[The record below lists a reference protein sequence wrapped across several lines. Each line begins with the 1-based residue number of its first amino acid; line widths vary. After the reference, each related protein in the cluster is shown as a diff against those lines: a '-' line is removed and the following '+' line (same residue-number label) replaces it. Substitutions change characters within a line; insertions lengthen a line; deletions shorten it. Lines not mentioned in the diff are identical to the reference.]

1 MRKILYL
8 PIEIKKREL
17 LPKLFLGLSAI
28 NKGFNFVIGNKTSIF
43 AATDYFGPGVY
54 FYKSMNFNDTSH
66 IKSIKEK
73 NNIYVVHDEESGVTH
88 STRST
93 FNNFINIRSSKEN
106 INLIDRFF
114 TWGKFDH
121 SAWVNKYKKYK
132 NKFKMT
138 GSPRLDLC
146 ISQIHEN
153 YLSDEI
159 NQIKKKYNR
168 FILFISSGVS
178 SDKELKNIFKQD
190 KFFFKYKKKI
200 EKKNRVVQMKNLRRY
215 FKSSIDMIKYIST
228 KFQEMNIVI
237 RPHPNENIND
247 WKKILKDLDKNIF
260 LDLSSTDITSLI
272 KGSECVIHNS
282 SFSGIQ
288 ASLLKKPIVIFSPK
302 KINLSKRNFPNKLG
316 YEANSKKKTLLLL
329 KNILKSKK
337 KFNENNFYKKTLTR
351 VNFSKYKTAS
361 EKIVNDISK
370 FKINKS
376 RENNVNINFYSKYL
390 FLKNYIKK
398 KINYKGTEFERR
410 YTRRSMSEK
419 LGGGI
424 SKRDIMKYIKIAKKN
439 NKKFKNVNLKSFG
452 PNGFFIYIK

>member
-17 LPKLFLGLSAI
+17 LPKLFLGLSAL

-54 FYKSMNFNDTSH
+54 FYKSMNFNDTNH
-66 IKSIKEK
+66 IKAIKKK

-88 STRST
+88 STLKT

-106 INLIDRFF
+106 INLIDKFF

-121 SAWVNKYKKYK
+121 SAWIKKYKKHK

-146 ISQIHEN
+146 ISKVNEN
-153 YLSDEI
+153 FLSDEI
-159 NQIKKKYNR
+159 NQIKKKYNK

-190 KFFFKYKKKI
+190 KFFFRYKKRI
-200 EKKNRVVQMKNLRRY
+200 EKKNRIVQMRNLRRY
-215 FKSSIDMIKYIST
+215 FKSSVEMIRHIST
-228 KFQEMNIVI
+228 KFQDTNIVI
-237 RPHPNENIND
+237 RPHPNENLND
-247 WKKILKDLDKNIF
+247 WKKILKNSDKNIF
-260 LDLSSTDITSLI
+260 LDLSNNDITTLI
-272 KGSECVIHNS
+272 KGSECIIHNS

-302 KINLSKRNFPNKLG
+302 NINLSKRNFPNKLG
-316 YEANSKKKTLLLL
+316 YIAHSKEKVFLIL
-329 KNILKSKK
+329 KNILNSKK
-337 KFNENNFYKKTLTR
+337 KFNKKKFYKKTLTR

-361 EKIVNDISK
+361 DKIINNISK
-370 FKINKS
+370 FKVNKS
-376 RENNVNINFYSKYL
+376 SKNNININFYSKYL
-390 FLKNYIKK
+390 FLKNFIKK
-398 KINYKGTEFERR
+398 KINYEIKEFDSK
-410 YTRRSMSEK
+410 YTRRTMSEK

-424 SKRDIMKYIKIAKKN
+424 LKKDILKYIKIAKKN
-439 NKKFKNVNLKSFG
+439 NKNFKNVNLKPFG
-452 PNGFFIYIK
+452 PNGFFIYVK